1 MHVDTPDP
9 STGVSQTI
17 RAVLMLFVAILCFD
31 VMAILVRVLSAD
43 YSILELSAY
52 RNVLGVIP
60 SLAVMIWAGELRLHG
75 TNLRIRRWRLALM
88 RGLIVAVAQLC
99 FYSAIA
105 FLELATVSALGQTNA
120 FFVVILSII
129 LLGER
134 VGLWRWAGVALG
146 FAGAVLIMRPGTDA
160 FTVYALLPVAS
171 AFCYGISMVT
181 VRMFGNEVSTALLYL
196 YSAFGAAVGAIV
208 LAVFTTSFHPIA
220 GLADAGLILS
230 MAVIGGCGVLF
241 LTLAYRM
248 AAPSILA
255 TFGYFGILTAFLW
268 GWVFFGESPI
278 EKLFP
283 GVVLIIAAGVLI
295 IWRENVGAGQVRDG
309 QNHR

>member
-1 MHVDTPDP
+1 MPTQTQTRSPDMQ
-9 STGVSQTI
+9 QTV
-17 RAVLMLFVAILCFD
+17 RAVMMLFASILCFD
-31 VMAILVRVLSAD
+31 LMAILVRILAAD

-60 SLAVMIWAGELRLHG
+60 SIAVMIWAGELRLKG
-75 TNLRIRRWRLALM
+75 TNLRIRQWRLALT

-105 FLELATVSALGQTNA
+105 FLELATVSALSQTNA
-120 FFVVILSII
+120 FFVVILSIM

-134 VGLWRWAGVALG
+134 VGIWRWVGVVLG
-146 FAGAVLIMRPGTDA
+146 FVGAVLILRPGTDA

-181 VRMFGNEVSTALLYL
+181 VRMFGAEVSTALLYL
-196 YSAFGAAVGAIV
+196 YSAFGAAVGAII
-208 LAVFTTSFHPIA
+208 LAAFTTSFHPIA
-220 GLADAGLILS
+220 SVADAGLILS
-230 MAVIGGCGVLF
+230 MAISGGCGVLF
-241 LTLAYRM
+241 LTLAYRS
-248 AAPSILA
+248 AAPSVLA

-268 GWVFFGESPI
+268 GWVFFGEAPV

-283 GVVLIIAAGVLI
+283 GVVFIVAAGVLI
-295 IWRENVGAGQVRDG
+295 IWRENKAARQ
-309 QNHR
+309 